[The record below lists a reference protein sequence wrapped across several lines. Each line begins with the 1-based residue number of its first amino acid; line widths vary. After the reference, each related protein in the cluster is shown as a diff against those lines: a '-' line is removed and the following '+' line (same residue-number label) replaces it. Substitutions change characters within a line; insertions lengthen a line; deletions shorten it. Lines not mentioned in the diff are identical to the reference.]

1 MVKKLKEEKNQIIVQ
16 NPPWLVRRWTI
27 KPRAVIDLGS
37 IWDCNNGGGSKC
49 FSLRN
54 ALNEVFLFFKNY
66 FWY

>member
-1 MVKKLKEEKNQIIVQ
+1 
-16 NPPWLVRRWTI
+16 VRRLTI
-27 KPRAVIDLGS
+27 KPRAVTDLGS
-37 IWDCNNGGGSKC
+37 IWDYSSGGGSKC